1 MEKHFLEQFKI
12 HEKPEAIRAAEKE
25 ELRTGTDGIVEDRK
39 ERIEAYIKR
48 LEHIFLNP
56 DKDTK
61 ERNIELLKPQIYE
74 NTVIKKEDFPESHFE
89 YQKKYLKSR
98 GMGDISFDDEQK
110 KNEIERIQEAQR
122 KSLDEWIS
130 YLTGDDCRYPADIK
144 YFAMQ
149 GVLKIGDFDDK
160 REKYAF
166 NKRHKDTTG
175 PFAEIDR
182 EALSVVLGAVN
193 AVHHNGKID
202 DYPKELILGIKNG
215 KNFGDLYA
223 LTMFELDKKAGKK
236 ELLPITEG
244 EWRVFPKDSDSSILT
259 SSLEGKRSNLCIR
272 DIGSA
277 ESYLAQGSIEIYFSN
292 DKEGKPTVPRI
303 AIAHADDK
311 GGVYEVR
318 GTYNKNEDVDPYI
331 EATDILSKKL
341 TELPNG
347 EKFSKKDSD
356 MKKMTEIE
364 RKTTRGIT
372 LTRDE
377 LVFLYELESP
387 IEGFGYNKDPRID
400 EIRRQRDPLS
410 DAPTIL
416 NCTREQIV
424 QGTEEITEKTKVYIG
439 KWNIDTYNAI
449 KNYSNIQHFYESFPD
464 KPIFMKT
471 IETDPNIQTPE
482 EARQAILAK
491 GCKIYTYAD
500 QILEKTPF
508 SKEKK
513 SYDLVSF
520 TVEQLGFPQG
530 AKLRDIYA
538 KAKELGLEL
547 CPAEVGPLLR
557 LQYTNQ
563 PDNNYLRIAMEPI
576 SDADGNPTLF
586 LVLRGD
592 GEFWLDDS
600 RGYSGHEWISDYQF
614 VFLRRK

>member
-1 MEKHFLEQFKI
+1 
-12 HEKPEAIRAAEKE
+12 
-25 ELRTGTDGIVEDRK
+25 
-39 ERIEAYIKR
+39 
-48 LEHIFLNP
+48 
-56 DKDTK
+56 
-61 ERNIELLKPQIYE
+61 
-74 NTVIKKEDFPESHFE
+74 
-89 YQKKYLKSR
+89 
-98 GMGDISFDDEQK
+98 MGDVSFEDEQK
-110 KNEIERIQEAQR
+110 DNEIRRVQEAQK
-122 KSLDEWIS
+122 KSLDQWIS

-149 GVLKIGDFDDK
+149 GVLKMGDFEDK
-160 REKYAF
+160 REKYSF
-166 NKRHKDTTG
+166 TKRHKDTTG

-193 AVHHNGKID
+193 AVHHDGNTD
-202 DYPKELILGIKNG
+202 EYPPSLIGLIKEG

-223 LTMFELDKKAGKK
+223 QTMFELDKKAGKK
-236 ELLPITEG
+236 ELLPTIEG
-244 EWRVFPKDSDSSILT
+244 EWKVFPKDSDPRILT

-277 ESYLAQGSIEIYFSN
+277 ESYLRQGSIEIYFSN
-292 DKEGKPTVPRI
+292 DKEGNATVPRI
-303 AIAHADDK
+303 AIAYSEDK

-331 EATDILSKKL
+331 EATDVLSKKL

-347 EKFSKKDSD
+347 EKFAEKDRD

-364 RKTTRGIT
+364 RKTTKGIT

-377 LVFLYELESP
+377 LIFLYE
-387 IEGFGYNKDPRID
+387 IDHKIQGFGYERDPRIY
-400 EIRRQRDPLS
+400 EIRGQRDPLS
-410 DAPTIL
+410 DAPTIF
-416 NCTREQIV
+416 NCTPQEIAQTPQQID
-424 QGTEEITEKTKVYIG
+424 QNTKAYIG
-439 KWNIDTYNAI
+439 KWNIDTYNTI
-449 KNYSNIQHFYESFPD
+449 KQYPNIQNLYESFPD

-471 IETDPNIQTPE
+471 IETDPDIQTPE
-482 EARQAILAK
+482 QARQAILAK
-491 GCKIYTYAD
+491 GYKIYTYAD
-500 QILEKTPF
+500 QILNKTPF
-508 SKEKK
+508 SKEKHT
-513 SYDLVSF
+513 YNLVSF

-576 SDADGNPTLF
+576 SGADGSPALF
-586 LVLRGD
+586 DVYRYD
-592 GEFWLDDS
+592 GSFWLYFSYGFPGREWDS
-600 RGYSGHEWISDYQF
+600 DFQF